1 MKTFCQVEEEARMML
16 PLYLRTAGN
25 GHTQV
30 PVSRPQGG
38 AFHQFLYIEE
48 GAGLFETKNGSIRLF
63 QGTVVFTRKGFP
75 ISYRQDG
82 DRFQTGWISFD
93 GILSD
98 SLLDYLHAPSFVY
111 TSGKPVLPLM
121 EQLCKLAARNE
132 SPERLS
138 AVVYDLVIR
147 FFEALRADTQTP
159 SLLCAK
165 AYIEQNFARDLAV
178 SEIAEAAGI
187 SESLLFRLFRNEE
200 HTTPVEYVR
209 RIRIRHATQLLSHVP
224 AIPVSQIASACGF
237 WDVSYFC
244 RVFRRQTGMSP
255 GTYRS
260 SHLPE

>member
-1 MKTFCQVEEEARMML
+1 MKIFCQVEEEVRTLL

-25 GHTQV
+25 GHTQA

-48 GAGLFETKNGSIRLF
+48 GVGLFETANGSIRLS
-63 QGTVVFTRKGFP
+63 QETVVFTRKYFP
-75 ISYRQDG
+75 IAYRQDG

-93 GILSD
+93 GLFAD
-98 SLLDYLHAPSFVY
+98 SLLDYLHAPPFAY
-111 TSGKPVLPLM
+111 TNGKLIRPLM

-138 AVVYDLVIR
+138 AAVYDLVIR
-147 FFEALRADTQTP
+147 FFETLRADTQTP
-159 SLLCAK
+159 ALLCAK
-165 AYIEQNFARDLAV
+165 TYIEQNFARDLAV
-178 SEIAEAAGI
+178 NEIAEAAGV

-209 RIRIRHATQLLSHVP
+209 RIRIRHATQLLSHSP
-224 AIPVSQIASACGF
+224 AIPISEIASRCGF

-244 RVFRRQTGMSP
+244 RVFRKQTGMSP
-255 GTYRS
+255 GMYRS
-260 SHLPE
+260 KHLPE